1 MTERVADGSPSIAIL
16 STVLS
21 IGTDSPVSSSF
32 LSGKTNFN
40 HAQVSRDTV
49 TKRKTHNITGTS
61 SPASIFWSFG
71 MEDNGVRGK
80 HVLEGF
86 GSSFGRSFLD
96 DTNHVDA
103 ALKE

>member
-1 MTERVADGSPSIAIL
+1 MRK
-16 STVLS
+16 
-21 IGTDSPVSSSF
+21 
-32 LSGKTNFN
+32 SG
-40 HAQVSRDTV
+40 HGHQ
-49 TKRKTHNITGTS
+49 RKTHNITGTS
-61 SPASIFWSFG
+61 SPASIFRPAV

-96 DTNHVDA
+96 DTNHSVDA

>member
-1 MTERVADGSPSIAIL
+1 
-16 STVLS
+16 
-21 IGTDSPVSSSF
+21 
-32 LSGKTNFN
+32 
-40 HAQVSRDTV
+40 
-49 TKRKTHNITGTS
+49 
-61 SPASIFWSFG
+61 

-96 DTNHVDA
+96 DTNHSVDA